1 MEPEQK
7 HAFTPKQKQG
17 KMSIKVK
24 KCPISIKPR
33 GKKYLSSSIRI
44 SCNLILEKQIIWK
57 DILDTGRNKT
67 ETELTFSVYL
77 LHFFDS
83 LPNS

>member
-1 MEPEQK
+1 MGVGHSADDNPSRPFYNAVFKWFFLLSTAFSPDSSLGLCFISLEFWMEPEQK

-33 GKKYLSSSIRI
+33 GKKYLSS
-44 SCNLILEKQIIWK
+44 
-57 DILDTGRNKT
+57 
-67 ETELTFSVYL
+67 
-77 LHFFDS
+77 
-83 LPNS
+83 